1 MKLSMVLAIA
11 DKVGRM
17 LLRHHMDGVTARASL
32 REAWREYQVERYNAE
47 LRERA
52 VGKVPYDASI
62 HEEALNSQQ
71 GRNPTTRI
79 DLTSK
84 TKTRSEQG
92 S

>member
-17 LLRHHMDGVTARASL
+17 LLKHHMDGVTARASL

-62 HEEALNSQQ
+62 HEESMKHQ
-71 GRNPTTRI
+71 GGINPTTRI
-79 DLTSK
+79 DITNK
-84 TKTRSEQG
+84 HKKGE
-92 S
+92 